1 MRGSTSSPSEPQS
14 PPLNSKQGNES
25 PLKPCIK
32 PKSKSAAT
40 TPPNQ
45 SPSDPDLLTE
55 GQTLR
60 RVKTVDF
67 DETVSRKLLSLP
79 PLKTRVEE
87 PGRGER
93 PKLPTSK
100 SSKLHSAKDVK
111 PPTLCPGL
119 QRKSLPAETA
129 ITRTAVHVVSIA
141 PSRLASN
148 TPDPSAII
156 TKPATSTPTMQIVE
170 SKIGRYEVVWSD
182 FPSTHDIGLRSRRD
196 SSASQSLQVAGGS
209 VSAAGATRGLE
220 RVNTKLTEW
229 SWSTEE
235 QTTSTS
241 TTTGFQPRI
250 VVYPDEDG
258 RVERM
263 GGAVDENE
271 DVDFFAPPN
280 SARMSRSVS
289 DDEQEEEIKLDLQEA
304 LQLPD
309 THFTDN
315 TSSKRPSLVVPDP
328 DATISRSG
336 SRSTS
341 TRSLPSDRRLS
352 NVDDSDVKFRGHR
365 DSVALARSRIFNAGG
380 LVSLV
385 APELLTHRDRVAL
398 SRKHMLVR
406 GGLAKSH
413 ATASAR
419 PHSRLSGDADAGVVV
434 AEGLGVVDERAVKG
448 LKKSASAS
456 MLRDQAGDVDSQRHI
471 RIVEL

>member
-1 MRGSTSSPSEPQS
+1 M
-14 PPLNSKQGNES
+14 KQ
-25 PLKPCIK
+25 
-32 PKSKSAAT
+32 KSKSAAT

-45 SPSDPDLLTE
+45 PPPDPELSTE

-79 PLKTRVEE
+79 PLQGEADE
-87 PGRGER
+87 PGPDKQ

-148 TPDPSAII
+148 TPDPSGNN
-156 TKPATSTPTMQIVE
+156 TNPATSTPTMQIVE
-170 SKIGRYEVVWSD
+170 SKTGRYEIVWSD
-182 FPSTHDIGLRSRRD
+182 FPSTHNIDLRSRRD
-196 SSASQSLQVAGGS
+196 SSASQSLQIAGGS
-209 VSAAGATRGLE
+209 VSGVTRGLE

-229 SWSTEE
+229 SWGAEE
-235 QTTSTS
+235 QITSTA
-241 TTTGFQPRI
+241 TATGFQPRI

-263 GGAVDENE
+263 GGVADENE

-289 DDEQEEEIKLDLQEA
+289 DDEQEEEMEIELQEA
-304 LQLPD
+304 LRLPD
-309 THFTDN
+309 TRFSDVQS
-315 TSSKRPSLVVPDP
+315 TSERPSLVVPDP
-328 DATISRSG
+328 DAIISRSG

-398 SRKHMLVR
+398 SRKHMLVG

-419 PHSRLSGDADAGVVV
+419 EGSRSQSRLSDSLSVV
-434 AEGLGVVDERAVKG
+434 EEPRLGVEMERGWDEEEMLRREGKEKAVRG

-456 MLRDQAGDVDSQRHI
+456 MLRDQAGDVDAHQHI
-471 RIVEL
+471 RIMEL

>member
-14 PPLNSKQGNES
+14 PLLNSKQGNES

-45 SPSDPDLLTE
+45 SPSDPDLPTE

-67 DETVSRKLLSLP
+67 DETVSRKLLSLL

-148 TPDPSAII
+148 TPDPSGNN

-170 SKIGRYEVVWSD
+170 SKTGRYEVVWSD

-209 VSAAGATRGLE
+209 VSAAGAMRGLE

-229 SWSTEE
+229 SWGAEE

-241 TTTGFQPRI
+241 AATSFQPRI

-289 DDEQEEEIKLDLQEA
+289 DDEQEEELELEEA
-304 LQLPD
+304 LRLPD
-309 THFTDN
+309 IQFTDN
-315 TSSKRPSLVVPDP
+315 ISSKRASLVVPDP

-380 LVSLV
+380 LVALV
-385 APELLTHRDRVAL
+385 SPDLLTHRDRVAL
-398 SRKHMLVR
+398 SRKHILTG

-419 PHSRLSGDADAGVVV
+419 PHSRLSGDADAGVAV